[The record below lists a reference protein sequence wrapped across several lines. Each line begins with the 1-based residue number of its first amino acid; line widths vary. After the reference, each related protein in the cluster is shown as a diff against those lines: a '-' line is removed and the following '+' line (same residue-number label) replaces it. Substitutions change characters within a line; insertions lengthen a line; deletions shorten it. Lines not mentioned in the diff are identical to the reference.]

1 MGGGAVAQGTPAGAA
16 MIRLLDRYVLRSWI
30 KLFIVTAIGFPIVA
44 VVTEM
49 IQELH
54 DLLAKGLSVKQ
65 IAVSYIF
72 GIPAWASLVMP
83 AAVLFATIFT
93 VGNMARHSEL
103 TAAKAGGASFRRLV
117 LPLFLAAL
125 AASGLAILV
134 GELAVTSSARQA
146 QLQKDPSS
154 INAGGRYNFVYR
166 ADEGWTY
173 TIRSLDVASRTLRD
187 LVFERAGTGD
197 DYPTLV
203 VRADSATW
211 NDLTEAW
218 TLWNGQSRV
227 LGSGDHLSTFDFSRM
242 QLAAFSQAPEQLL
255 LQDKAPKAMRYGELG
270 RYIDAMRRAGNATGD
285 LQVQRAQRIAIP
297 MACLVIALFGAP
309 LAMAAPRSG
318 TAFGIGVSLAA
329 TVIYI
334 LLAQI
339 ATAMGDSNMM
349 SPAMLAWLPDLLFL
363 LAAMVLL
370 DRVRS

>member
-1 MGGGAVAQGTPAGAA
+1 

-44 VVTEM
+44 VLTEM
-49 IQELH
+49 IQDLH
-54 DLLAKGLSVKQ
+54 DLLGKGLSVKQ

-134 GELAVTSSARQA
+134 GELAVTASARMA
-146 QLQKDPSS
+146 RMQKDPAT
-154 INAGGRYNFVYR
+154 IDAGGRYNFVYR
-166 ADEGWTY
+166 ADEGWMY
-173 TIRSLDVASRTLRD
+173 TIRSLDVASQTLRE
-187 LVFERAGTGD
+187 LVLERAGTGD

-211 NDLTEAW
+211 ADSTRRW
-218 TLWNGQSRV
+218 TLWSGQSQV
-227 LGSGDHLSTFDFSRM
+227 LGSADHLATFGFDRM
-242 QLAAFSQAPEQLL
+242 HLAALSQPPEQLL
-255 LQDKAPKAMRYGELG
+255 LQDKAPEAMRYAELG

-285 LQVQRAQRIAIP
+285 LQVRRAQRIAIP

-309 LAMAAPRSG
+309 LAVAAPRSG

-334 LLAQI
+334 LLSQI
-339 ATAMGDSNMM
+339 ATAMGDSNVL
-349 SPAMLAWLPDLLFL
+349 SPAMLAWLPNVVFL

-370 DRVRS
+370 DRVKS

>member
-1 MGGGAVAQGTPAGAA
+1 
-16 MIRLLDRYVLRSWI
+16 MIRLLDRYLLGSWI

-54 DLLAKGLSVKQ
+54 DLLGRGLTLRQV
-65 IAVSYIF
+65 AVSYVF

-103 TAAKAGGASFRRLV
+103 TAAKAGGASFHRLV
-117 LPLFLAAL
+117 RPLFLASL

-134 GELAVTSSARQA
+134 GELAVTASARQA
-146 QLQKDPSS
+146 DMQKASALVNS
-154 INAGGRYNFVYR
+154 GSRFNFVYR
-166 ADEGWTY
+166 ANLGWIY
-173 TIRSLDVASRTLRD
+173 TIRALDVASHTLRE
-187 LVFERAGTGD
+187 LVLERAGTGD

-203 VRADSATW
+203 IRADSATW
-211 NDLTEAW
+211 ADSSAQW

-227 LGSGDHLSTFDFSRM
+227 LGDAGRLATFGFATM
-242 QLAAFSQAPEQLL
+242 QLAAFSQDPSELL
-255 LQDKAPKAMRYGELG
+255 LKDKAPQAMRYAELG
-270 RYIDAMRRAGNATGD
+270 RYIESMHRAGNPTGE
-285 LQVQRAQRIAIP
+285 LEVQRAQRIAIP

-329 TVIYI
+329 TVVYI
-334 LLAQI
+334 LLSQI
-339 ATAMGDSNMM
+339 ATAMGDSNFL
-349 SPAMLAWLPDLLFL
+349 SPTLLAWLPNALFL
-363 LAAMVLL
+363 IAALVLL